1 MQFKFLRQFRG
12 EKKKFFKKTSCVT
25 NLTLFTKLCTKGK
38 AMIELE
44 GRVWKDSDSSWWL
57 VEISF
62 LDVMTQGR
70 TRKEA
75 LKMIKDAVMELLKDS
90 YENFLG
96 KQFQLTVNLYQE
108 GVIGLGASDEKLLFA
123 LGLKRQRLRSGS
135 TIRDVSKRLKSKSP
149 NAYAR
154 YERAQSRPSLEKYAE
169 LLHVANPQRRPLL
182 VS

>member
-1 MQFKFLRQFRG
+1 M
-12 EKKKFFKKTSCVT
+12 
-25 NLTLFTKLCTKGK
+25 
-38 AMIELE
+38 ELE
-44 GRVWKDSDSSWWL
+44 GKVWKDPESSWWL

-62 LDVMTQGR
+62 LDVMTQGK

-75 LKMIKDAVMELLKDS
+75 LEMIKDAVLELLKDS
-90 YENFLG
+90 YEESFG
-96 KQFQLTVNLYQE
+96 KQFKLTVNLYEE
-108 GVIGLGASDEKLLFA
+108 GVIGIGASDEKLLFA

-154 YERAQSRPSLEKYAE
+154 YERALARPSIEKYAE
-169 LLHVANPQRRPLL
+169 LLHAANPSRRPLL

>member
-1 MQFKFLRQFRG
+1 M
-12 EKKKFFKKTSCVT
+12 
-25 NLTLFTKLCTKGK
+25 
-38 AMIELE
+38 ELE
-44 GRVWKDSDSSWWL
+44 GRVWKDPESSWWL

-75 LKMIKDAVMELLKDS
+75 LMMIKDAVIELLKDT
-90 YENFLG
+90 YDNLAK
-96 KQFQLTVNLYQE
+96 KQFQIKVTLYAD
-108 GVIGLGASDEKLLFA
+108 GVIGMGASEEKFLFA

-135 TIRDVSKRLKSKSP
+135 TIRDASKRLKSKSP

-154 YERAQSRPSLEKYAE
+154 YENAHVRPSLEKYAE
-169 LLHVANPQRRPLL
+169 LLHAANPQRRPLL

>member
-1 MQFKFLRQFRG
+1 M
-12 EKKKFFKKTSCVT
+12 
-25 NLTLFTKLCTKGK
+25 
-38 AMIELE
+38 ELE
-44 GRVWKDSDSSWWL
+44 GKVWKDPDNAGWL

-62 LDVMTQGR
+62 LDVMTQGK

-90 YENFLG
+90 YEDLFNKKFRLV
-96 KQFQLTVNLYQE
+96 VNLYE
-108 GVIGLGASDEKLLFA
+108 GGIIGLGASDEKLLFA

-154 YERAQSRPSLEKYAE
+154 YESAQARPSLEKYAE
-169 LLHVANPQRRPLL
+169 LLHAANPSRRPLL

>member
-1 MQFKFLRQFRG
+1 M
-12 EKKKFFKKTSCVT
+12 
-25 NLTLFTKLCTKGK
+25 
-38 AMIELE
+38 ELE
-44 GRVWKDSDSSWWL
+44 GRVWRDLESRWWFI
-57 VEISF
+57 EISF

-75 LKMIKDAVMELLKDS
+75 LAMIQDAVLEMLKDS
-90 YENFLG
+90 YQDQLD
-96 KQFQLTVNLYQE
+96 KQFELTVNLYE
-108 GVIGLGASDEKLLFA
+108 NGVIGLGSSDEKLLFA

-154 YERAQSRPSLEKYAE
+154 YERAQARPSLEKYAE
-169 LLHVANPQRRPLL
+169 LLRAANPQRRPLL